1 VDVPILSGIY
11 TDQSADIRTRYP
23 RNLVPVSKASGI
35 SGGYL
40 RPGDG
45 LVEHLTGPG
54 ADRGGILWQGVHY
67 RVMGTSL
74 VKVYASGGFDVLGDV
89 GPGGFCT
96 FDYSFDRLAM
106 TSGGRLYYLLGGT
119 LIQVTDPDL
128 GVALCV
134 LWADGYFFTTD
145 GEFIVQTELLDPT
158 QIDPLKYG
166 SSEIDPDPI
175 LRLLKLN
182 GEVYAINRNTSEVF
196 DNVGGTGFVLRRIE
210 SAMVQRGTV
219 GTNAACAFGDGA
231 IAFVGSGRNE
241 TVGVYMMA
249 NGSSVRVSTR
259 EIDTLLQGLSD
270 AELADIVLEGRFD
283 RGHEWL
289 YVHLPTQTL
298 VFDAGATRE
307 FRTAVWYTLDS
318 SAAPT
323 PTRYRARGFV
333 LSDGVWYAGDPTT
346 EKLASIATT
355 TARHYGSDV
364 AHEFGTMIVYGDG
377 DDAIVHELE
386 LVALPGRVAVGLDP
400 VVWTSYSLDGV
411 TFSVEKYIPAGKI
424 GERAKRI
431 GWRTQGT
438 IRNWRIQRFRWRSDT
453 LMSVAKLSM
462 RVEPMRTRPGA

>member
-1 VDVPILSGIY
+1 
-11 TDQSADIRTRYP
+11 
-23 RNLVPVSKASGI
+23 
-35 SGGYL
+35 
-40 RPGDG
+40 
-45 LVEHLTGPG
+45 
-54 ADRGGILWQGVHY
+54 
-67 RVMGTSL
+67 MGTSL

-307 FRTAVWYTLDS
+307 
-318 SAAPT
+318 
-323 PTRYRARGFV
+323 
-333 LSDGVWYAGDPTT
+333 T

-424 GERAKRI
+424 GERTKRI